1 MTQLIVRASDISSG
15 WGALKFTKT
24 RKILQNSVE
33 ISPNTCLNNIFE
45 TYLCKQ
51 RPETTRWDYVAKN
64 WALAI
69 MLKALP
75 LVYLWSV
82 LFLKEQIM
90 TSVRKNVKNAGLIS
104 VKPIDL
110 TKFSLKMTAKS
121 AFFTDWFSAT
131 FAPKN
136 PTKFDFL
143 SMTYQKSCTVWHD
156 PSNLKIW
163 WIEVGINLEVK
174 WLCLCDLAHFLWRK
188 QSKISL
194 GGMFV
199 LTLLF

>member
-110 TKFSLKMTAKS
+110 WRNFPWKWPQNLPFL
-121 AFFTDWFSAT
+121 
-131 FAPKN
+131 PI
-136 PTKFDFL
+136 DFQRRL
-143 SMTYQKSCTVWHD
+143 
-156 PSNLKIW
+156 PLKIPR
-163 WIEVGINLEVK
+163 NLTFFPWPIRSPAQYGTIHQIWK
-174 WLCLCDLAHFLWRK
+174 YD
-188 QSKISL
+188 
-194 GGMFV
+194 G
-199 LTLLF
+199 